1 MHLIDNQSLTA
12 DERIDLAFR
21 YDVEDT
27 YVKKGM
33 EILNSYAL
41 WKFLTVMH
49 AVVLNGYMK
58 RLRLIM
64 LQQIRFIYRALE
76 KIINNEINTLCS
88 THIIGG
94 KL

>member
-33 EILNSYAL
+33 EILNSYARGGIEWL
-41 WKFLTVMH
+41 CEEITF
-49 AVVLNGYMK
+49 
-58 RLRLIM
+58 
-64 LQQIRFIYRALE
+64 
-76 KIINNEINTLCS
+76 NNAS
-88 THIIGG
+88 TN
-94 KL
+94 